1 MYEEHQR
8 RMRGNNLRLEG
19 DEGTGAVRAGLG
31 LLARLLRCGRC
42 GRKLHVRYW
51 GKHGTAARYLCLGD
65 FQQGGQYC
73 LGFGGSTV
81 DRRISEEVLSVLSPL
96 GVQAS
101 LEALEQLGARDSARR
116 DARGRQLAQAEYE
129 AQRAFEQYNTVDAR
143 NRLVASELE
152 RRWNAALEEVERQR
166 ATLAELEREVPVL
179 RA

>member
-8 RMRGNNLRLEG
+8 RMRGNNLRREG

-31 LLARLLRCGRC
+31 LLTRLLRCGRC

-65 FQQGGQYC
+65 FPQGGRYC

-81 DRRISEEVLSVLSPL
+81 DRRIAEEVLRVLSPL

-101 LEALEQLGARDSARR
+101 LEALEQLAGQGQRAPGR
-116 DARGRQLAQAEYE
+116 DA
-129 AQRAFEQYNTVDAR
+129 
-143 NRLVASELE
+143 VASSSRRSTRPSGRSSSTTPWMPATAWWPRSWSGDGTRRWRRCERLRATLTELE
-152 RRWNAALEEVERQR
+152 RR
-166 ATLAELEREVPVL
+166 PSPC
-179 RA
+179 